1 MSNVFVGYS
10 NQKGDFDNGEYLGG
24 DNYVLGVKNTYEKK
38 GFRASITPMIGLN
51 DLGVLD
57 FDTDKVET
65 KAANFLS
72 EFGAINGKIDKKIG
86 VEDRYLNISI
96 DGTYGLQRFPEYLSK
111 FTDGDLSVDESI
123 EQLLSGDLKFHIQ
136 KLYQVILLLNLI
148 LELALKRNLN
158 DTINITAKG

>member
-1 MSNVFVGYS
+1 
-10 NQKGDFDNGEYLGG
+10 
-24 DNYVLGVKNTYEKK
+24 
-38 GFRASITPMIGLN
+38 MIGLN

-111 FTDGDLSVDESI
+111 FKS
-123 EQLLSGDLKFHIQ
+123 
-136 KLYQVILLLNLI
+136 
-148 LELALKRNLN
+148 LAFLTKE
-158 DTINITAKG
+158 TPA